1 MVSWIIT
8 KTIQFS
14 PNKKITR
21 RNIVKV
27 GNKVIVK
34 ANLEEELRKLTFDE
48 FTCKHMAE
56 HFVGTEQEVFA
67 LWKNEDG
74 QEYATVDLCCE
85 IPVQCLDVIK

>member
-1 MVSWIIT
+1 M
-8 KTIQFS
+8 
-14 PNKKITR
+14 
-21 RNIVKV
+21 KV

-74 QEYATVDLCCE
+74 QEYQGFQRLKKPMKTTFHLVVKVGEKNILGFR
-85 IPVQCLDVIK
+85 K

>member
-1 MVSWIIT
+1 M
-8 KTIQFS
+8 
-14 PNKKITR
+14 
-21 RNIVKV
+21 KV

-56 HFVGTEQEVFA
+56 HFTGTEQEVFA